1 MHKALLVGQ
10 VGEGVS
16 CRHHDAA
23 HLGFPFGLRHIEG
36 KDNKRGEISGGY
48 QSEALEP
55 SRQSRPI
62 YRLASGNDK
71 QQQQQQQTHSPEV
84 TQLFP
89 RLTGV
94 KFAMR
99 PTPLKSFQKVTEP
112 E

>member
-23 HLGFPFGLRHIEG
+23 HLGFPFGLGHIEG
-36 KDNKRGEISGGY
+36 KDNKRGEMSGGY
-48 QSEALEP
+48 HSEALEP

-62 YRLASGNDK
+62 YRLGQGTTNSSSNNNKPIARKLPSC
-71 QQQQQQQTHSPEV
+71 SPN
-84 TQLFP
+84 L
-89 RLTGV
+89 
-94 KFAMR
+94 
-99 PTPLKSFQKVTEP
+99 P

>member
-10 VGEGVS
+10 VGEGIS

-23 HLGFPFGLRHIEG
+23 HLGFPFGLRHIKG
-36 KDNKRGEISGGY
+36 KDNKGRNVRRMSKRNIRT
-48 QSEALEP
+48 QP
-55 SRQSRPI
+55 TIPT
-62 YRLASGNDK
+62 YRLVSGNDK
-71 QQQQQQQTHSPEV
+71 QQQQQQNTRSQEV

-99 PTPLKSFQKVTEP
+99 PAPLKSFQKVTEP